1 MHSKFESFK
10 GKITSLKGVIEQNE
24 KVIKDLTETLQEKN
38 AAVGA
43 LASEEK
49 AKQGMMTLLQSRVE
63 TLENSLRLATQ
74 RETQLRMQAAKLTN
88 ADDLP
93 ALQLS
98 VER

>member
-74 RETQLRMQAAKLTN
+74 RETSYAAKLTN